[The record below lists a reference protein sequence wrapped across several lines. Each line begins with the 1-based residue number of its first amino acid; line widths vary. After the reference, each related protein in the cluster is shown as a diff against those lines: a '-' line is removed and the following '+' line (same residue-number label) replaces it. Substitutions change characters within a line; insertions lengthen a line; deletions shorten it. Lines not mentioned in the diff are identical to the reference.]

1 VNGRVTAEPATGNEI
16 ELVAEK
22 SGRRQDPKT
31 VEIEFAEHDG
41 GLTVCAVYPSA
52 DPSRKNECKPGR
64 QGRIGA
70 RNNDVVVDF
79 KLKVPAGV
87 GFVAR
92 TVNGRV
98 EVLRLSGN
106 VEAYTVNGSVH
117 LAADGY
123 AQAET
128 VNGSIQAELGKADWK
143 DAVAF
148 KTVNGSVN
156 VALPPT
162 ANTLLRVETVNGSI
176 EADFAMNGAVKKT
189 RRELSGTIGNGGRE
203 LRVNTVNGSVHLR
216 KAAS

>member
-1 VNGRVTAEPATGNEI
+1 
-16 ELVAEK
+16 
-22 SGRRQDPKT
+22 
-31 VEIEFAEHDG
+31 
-41 GLTVCAVYPSA
+41 VYPSG

-70 RNNDVVVDF
+70 RNSDVVVDF

-87 GFVAR
+87 GLVAR

-98 EVLRLSGN
+98 EVLGLSGN

-128 VNGSIQAELGKADWK
+128 VNGSIRAELGKADWK
-143 DAVAF
+143 DALAF
-148 KTVNGSVN
+148 KTVNGSVS

-162 ANTLLRVETVNGSI
+162 ASTLVRVETVNGSI

-216 KAAS
+216 KASS